1 MHEVTPVVPAS
12 KILGIFSLVLIF
24 TVMAIASAVYATTE
38 QSSILLEGIKSN
50 KENISYI
57 IVKWGSMRSEVPYNS
72 SYIEKLEVKFPEF
85 NIRQE
90 INVVIKSNSKIF
102 VNLTLKPTLGGY
114 RILRLDISEDVEF
127 LKQTF
132 IRVKE
137 ALYQITL
144 HWQVEPQKP
153 CKYVAIDAEKFNCD
167 ASVAFVAFASSPDEA
182 HLYEIVGE
190 GYVISGRVKMPSNFS
205 SLEITRQIFG
215 NITRAVL
222 VAVPRISILEFYVN
236 APTTVTT
243 PVRNLTELGVKD
255 VAEVYLPE
263 GVSYKENSQQPTNIT
278 NITAPPAIPSP
289 SWMTLLLEIDP
300 IKVGIVVSLAALFIL
315 LTPRKKVLAALLW
328 VLIFMLLTIGGFL
341 R

>member
-1 MHEVTPVVPAS
+1 VVSAS

-24 TVMAIASAVYATTE
+24 TVMAIMAIAPAVYATTE

-57 IVKWGSMRSEVPYNS
+57 IVTWGSTRSEIPYNS
-72 SYIEKLEVKFPEF
+72 SYIEKLEVNFPEF

-90 INVVIKSNSKIF
+90 INVVIKSNSRIL

-114 RILRLDISEDVEF
+114 RILRLDIAEDVEF

-167 ASVAFVAFASSPDEA
+167 ASVAFASSPNET
-182 HLYEIVGE
+182 HLFEIAGE
-190 GYVISGRVKMPSNFS
+190 EYLITGTVKMPSNFS
-205 SLEITRQIFG
+205 SLEITRQISG
-215 NITRAVL
+215 NVTRAVL

-243 PVRNLTELGVKD
+243 PVRNLTELGVRD
-255 VAEVYLPE
+255 VAEIYLPE
-263 GVSYKENSQQPTNIT
+263 GVSYIENSQQHVIDIT
-278 NITAPPAIPSP
+278 LPSATPFP
-289 SWMTLLLEIDP
+289 SWVTLHPPEVDL
-300 IKVGIVVSLAALFIL
+300 IKVGIVLALALLFIL
-315 LTPRKKVLAALLW
+315 LTPRRKVLAALLW
-328 VLIFMLLTIGGFL
+328 VLIFLLLMAGGFL